1 MFSPE
6 DAYVAERLLS
16 SPPKRLR
23 WVFLEVAA
31 FMEEFDD
38 RDPNSIR
45 TVYWHDWPRT
55 QQTMRAALWPK
66 KKSVRWSRWFESK
79 RGADTPA
86 YLAATHFRLF
96 LLRSLNVGRSAGI
109 LDRVT
114 SYPRSL
120 EYPIGPRKD
129 GFLAMAQD
137 KVGREA
143 TMQQYRKMLAE
154 RERKPAR
161 VETMNFYA
169 HESINRVAKRVRA
182 LGATPVLVLAPTTG
196 EIRGQPRPESGL
208 AILDFCDPKVYPEL
222 YREEIRADHAHLT
235 AQGAETFTRLMA
247 AKFIEL
253 ATHGQPIVEHS
264 STSSR

>member
-1 MFSPE
+1 
-6 DAYVAERLLS
+6 
-16 SPPKRLR
+16 
-23 WVFLEVAA
+23 
-31 FMEEFDD
+31 MEEFDD

-66 KKSVRWSRWFESK
+66 KKSVKWSRWFESK

-96 LLRSLNVGRSAGI
+96 LLRSLNVGRSTGI

-114 SYPRSL
+114 SYPRSP

-129 GFLAMAQD
+129 GFLAMADD
-137 KVGREA
+137 KAGREVA
-143 TMQQYRKMLAE
+143 MEKYRKMLAE

-161 VETMNFYA
+161 VETMNLYA
-169 HESINRVAKRVRA
+169 HESIDRVAARVRA
-182 LGATPVLVLAPTTG
+182 LKATPVLVLAPTTG

-208 AILDFCDPKVYPEL
+208 AILDFCDPQMYPEL

-235 AQGAETFTRLMA
+235 AQGAEILTRLLA
-247 AKFIEL
+247 AKFLEL
-253 ATHGQPIVEHS
+253 AKRDHSVVEHS